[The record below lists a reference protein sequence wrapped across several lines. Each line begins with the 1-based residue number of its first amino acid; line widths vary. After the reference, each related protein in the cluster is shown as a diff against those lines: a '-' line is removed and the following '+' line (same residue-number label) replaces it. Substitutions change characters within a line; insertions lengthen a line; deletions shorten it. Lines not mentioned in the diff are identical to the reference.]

1 VFHATSSV
9 RNLAAVIAVVVVASV
24 GIATASASTA
34 GQTIAKTHRV
44 NVSHGLTDAH
54 PATKAHHEA
63 RHVAEV
69 HQRSGHVTTH
79 HDTTHHLTRAH
90 HKAHHKAHHPRAH
103 RRTRAHHRAKA
114 HAKKRAVKTSA
125 GQASAFTAQPRRRKR
140 PTTTTTP
147 TTTPATTT
155 PTTTTG
161 TPQPAGVPGN
171 WHLALD
177 SEFTG
182 SSLPADWQT
191 GWFGSGVT
199 GGVNS
204 GEEDCYSPNS
214 ITFPGDG
221 AMHIN
226 LTATTSTCAGSTKSY
241 TTGLVTTNPDD
252 GRTGPGYQYTYG
264 VLEARV
270 YIPANGTQIANWPA
284 VWTDGQSWPADGED
298 DVMEG
303 LSGKACFHFHDPLGG
318 PGGCDTTLTPG
329 WHTFA
334 SDWQP
339 GSVTYYYDGVDVGSI
354 TTGITSAPMYIIL
367 GNGVEPGNTVA
378 DSMQVQYVRVWQ

>member
-1 VFHATSSV
+1 MFHATSSV
-9 RNLAAVIAVVVVASV
+9 RNLAAVVAAVVVASV

-34 GQTIAKTHRV
+34 GHTTAETHRV
-44 NVSHGLTDAH
+44 HGSHGLTDAH
-54 PATKAHHEA
+54 RATAARHEA
-63 RHVAEV
+63 HLVATV
-69 HQRSGHVTTH
+69 HQKSGHVIKE
-79 HDTTHHLTRAH
+79 HDKTHHLTRT
-90 HKAHHKAHHPRAH
+90 HHPRAH
-103 RRTRAHHRAKA
+103 RRTRAHHRTKT
-114 HAKKRAVKTSA
+114 HAKKSAVKQSAGKASASTSA
-125 GQASAFTAQPRRRKR
+125 TERRGRPTPT
-140 PTTTTTP
+140 PTTTTT
-147 TTTPATTT
+147 TTTS
-155 PTTTTG
+155 G
-161 TPQPAGVPGN
+161 TPQPVGIPGN
-171 WHLALD
+171 WNLVLD

-204 GEEDCYSPNS
+204 GEEDCYSPNN

-221 AMHIN
+221 TLHIN
-226 LTATTSTCAGSTKSY
+226 LTATSSTCDGSTKPY

-252 GRTGPGYQYTYG
+252 GRTGPGFQYTYG

-270 YIPANGTQIANWPA
+270 YVPANGTQIANWPA

-303 LSGKACFHFHDPLGG
+303 LSGKACWHFHDPQGG

-339 GSVTYYYDGVDVGSI
+339 GSLTYYYDGVEVGSI
-354 TTGITSAPMYIIL
+354 TTGIASAPMYIIL
-367 GNGVEPGNTVA
+367 GNGVDPGNTA
-378 DSMQVQYVRVWQ
+378 PDSMQVQYVRVWQ